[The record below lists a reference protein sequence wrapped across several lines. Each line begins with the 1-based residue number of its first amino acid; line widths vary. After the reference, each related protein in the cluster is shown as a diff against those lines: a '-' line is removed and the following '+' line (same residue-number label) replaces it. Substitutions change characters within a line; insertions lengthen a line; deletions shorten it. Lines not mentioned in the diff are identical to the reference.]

1 MPNLT
6 PTHPLTPTNATMTS
20 TRTHLR
26 TALATA
32 ALAALATL
40 ASLSPA
46 HAHAALEQPSAM
58 AGTYYKAVVMIG
70 HGCEGQATHTVR
82 VAIPAGYN
90 GVKPMPKPGW
100 TLAIRREK
108 LAQPY
113 TSHGKSITDTVAE
126 VVWTA
131 DSAAAHLP
139 DAQYDEFVLRGQLP
153 ATPGPLWFKVQQL
166 CPSGQLDWAEVP
178 ASGTSTKG
186 LKSPAVLLDVT
197 PAEAG
202 AHAHH

>member
-1 MPNLT
+1 MTHITPSAETLPMT
-6 PTHPLTPTNATMTS
+6 PTRTPL
-20 TRTHLR
+20 R
-26 TALATA
+26 A
-32 ALAALATL
+32 ALAAAALIAL
-40 ASLSPA
+40 GHALPARA
-46 HAHAALEQPSAM
+46 HATLEQPSAV
-58 AGTYYKAVVMIG
+58 AGSYHKAVVMIG

-82 VAIPAGYN
+82 ITVPAGFN
-90 GVKPMPKPGW
+90 GAKPQPKPGW
-100 TLAIRREK
+100 TLAIQREK

-113 TSHGKSITDTVAE
+113 LSHGKEITDTVTQ
-126 VVWTA
+126 VTWTA
-131 DSAAAHLP
+131 DSAAAQLP

-186 LKSPAVLLDVT
+186 LKSPAVLLNVT
-197 PAEAG
+197 PVSPD